1 MLLRFLRNAI
11 TKKSHRIS
19 RERLADIACYID
31 ARYEETP
38 ADRGAES
45 VQMLREEEP
54 VNTKSPLP
62 DSTRREFLIRESA
75 KPSLPDSVEPL
86 RSSCARRETFA
97 RKSVGSPQR
106 NRARADVFGENR
118 TNLMGL
124 EEALE
129 QMDESF
135 SEMLL
140 RKIDERGMT
149 DAQCYKKA
157 HIDRKLFSKIRSNK
171 CYKPSRS
178 TVLAFAL
185 ALELPLAEMQEMLKK
200 AGFAFSHSSKS
211 DIIVEYFVERGN
223 YNVYEINEALFAFDQ
238 CLIGG

>member
-1 MLLRFLRNAI
+1 MLLRFLRNAR
-11 TKKSHRIS
+11 TKKFHRIS

-45 VQMLREEEP
+45 VQMLRAGDL
-54 VNTKSPLP
+54 VNAKSPLP
-62 DSTRREFLIRESA
+62 DSARQEILTRKSA
-75 KPSLPDSVEPL
+75 EPPK
-86 RSSCARRETFA
+86 SSCARQKPFA
-97 RKSVGSPQR
+97 RKSIGSPQR
-106 NRARADVFGENR
+106 NRARADVFKANR
-118 TNLMGL
+118 VNLAGL

-185 ALELPLAEMQEMLKK
+185 ALELPLEEMQEMLKK

-211 DIIVEYFVERGN
+211 DIIVEYFVEHGN
-223 YNVYEINEALFAFDQ
+223 YNVYDINEALFAFDQ

>member
-1 MLLRFLRNAI
+1 MLMWLRFLRNAM

-19 RERLADIACYID
+19 RERLADIARYID

-45 VQMLREEEP
+45 VQMLRAEDL
-54 VNTKSPLP
+54 VNAKSPLS
-62 DSTRREFLIRESA
+62 DSARQ
-75 KPSLPDSVEPL
+75 KP
-86 RSSCARRETFA
+86 FA
-97 RKSVGSPQR
+97 RKRIGSPQR
-106 NRARADVFGENR
+106 NRARADVFETNR
-118 TNLMGL
+118 TNLAGL

-185 ALELPLAEMQEMLKK
+185 ALELPLEEMQEMLKK

>member
-1 MLLRFLRNAI
+1 MWLRFLRNAM

-19 RERLADIACYID
+19 RERLADIARYID

-45 VQMLREEEP
+45 VQMLRAGDL
-54 VNTKSPLP
+54 VN
-62 DSTRREFLIRESA
+62 A
-75 KPSLPDSVEPL
+75 KPSSLPDS
-86 RSSCARRETFA
+86 ARQEIFA
-97 RKSVGSPQR
+97 RKSVRSPQR
-106 NRARADVFGENR
+106 NRARADVFKANR
-118 TNLMGL
+118 VNLAGL

-185 ALELPLAEMQEMLKK
+185 ALELPLEEMQEMLKK